1 MELGM
6 TRLGELQTESE
17 AENLILTQTKSGV
30 VLHTSSEQA
39 AVTESLSCGRKGW
52 PGTKTFNF
60 FLFSLFPFV

>member
-6 TRLGELQTESE
+6 TCLGELQTESE

-39 AVTESLSCGRKGW
+39 AVTESLSCGRKG
-52 PGTKTFNF
+52 
-60 FLFSLFPFV
+60 